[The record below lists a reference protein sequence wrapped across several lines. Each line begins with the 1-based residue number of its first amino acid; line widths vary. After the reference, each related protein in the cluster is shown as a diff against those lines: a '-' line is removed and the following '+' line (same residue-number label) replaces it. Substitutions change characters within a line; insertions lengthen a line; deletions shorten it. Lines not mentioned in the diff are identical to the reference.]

1 MPNRIEKLRLEL
13 LDDTV
18 LTSSDECN
26 LYKDKPIYLF
36 DIVNSLEIPNCSQDL
51 QSQVLLMVDHIDTD
65 YQYCVSNEGYN
76 QEDNEMKDYFNRIGT
91 EVDRTAYWA
100 ISFEEDEVKV
110 INGISYKVNPDTN
123 QIEEVSH

>member
-1 MPNRIEKLRLEL
+1 MSTQIEKLRLEL

-18 LTSSDECN
+18 LTSSEQCN
-26 LYKDKPIYLF
+26 LSENQPIYLF

-51 QSQVLLMVDHIDTD
+51 QSQVLLMVEYLDTY
-65 YQYCVSNEGYN
+65 YQYCVSKEGYN

-91 EVDRTAYWA
+91 EVERSAYWA

-110 INGISYKVNPDTN
+110 INGVSYQVNSDTH
-123 QIEEVSH
+123 QIEQISH